1 MPAIQ
6 VYKSGATMIPVDDAK
21 KAKAYICPWTKELYA
36 SKRSYVSHLKKLR
49 TDRMHRR
56 ARHLLHQRKL
66 SDMWNQP
73 DFDSVIKWIHLNPE
87 VFWLNAK
94 RQGWSSDA
102 TRWDKVRDSFSLK
115 ITSLNL
121 TYSDSVSNSHSCP
134 HNGVTNW
141 GGRDTFK
148 DGTLKPRGY
157 AGFSGRIEFHAPVEP
172 LSFCSDVL
180 KGTRIHTGTGGG
192 GGGGNYGYSVTFFL
206 DDWPGIAERI
216 AADRVKYERD
226 NLINMIKNEH
236 KPFKIDG
243 FSYGKQ
249 RR

>member
-6 VYKSGATMIPVDDAK
+6 VYKSGSTMIPVDNAK

-36 SKRSYVSHLKKLR
+36 SKRGYVSHLKKLR
-49 TDRMHRR
+49 VDRMHHR
-56 ARHLLHQRKL
+56 ARYLLHQRKL

-94 RQGWSSDA
+94 SQGWPSDTA
-102 TRWDKVRDSFSLK
+102 RWDKIRDSFSLK
-115 ITSLNL
+115 IASLDL

-141 GGRDTFK
+141 GSSRTFE
-148 DGTLKPRGY
+148 DGTSKPCGY
-157 AGFSGRIEFHAPVEP
+157 PGFSGRISFKTSHEP
-172 LSFCSDVL
+172 YSFASDIL
-180 KGTRIHTGTGGG
+180 KGTRIHTCTGGG
-192 GGGGNYGYSVTFFL
+192 AGYNTYSYDVKFFL
-206 DDWPGIAERI
+206 DDWPGIAARI
-216 AADRVKYERD
+216 QEARELYERD
-226 NLINMIKNEH
+226 NLINMIKNQY
-236 KPFKIDG
+236 KPFKVDG

-249 RR
+249 R